1 MVKIFGTA
9 QVPRSI
15 LLILGTVRST
25 KVEEELIV
33 MGRVI
38 VIGILRSSSERRAS
52 KYNSLIGLFILS
64 NCF

>member
-1 MVKIFGTA
+1 MVRIFGTA

-25 KVEEELIV
+25 KVEEELMV

-38 VIGILRSSSERRAS
+38 VIGILRSSSERNAS
-52 KYNSLIGLFILS
+52 K
-64 NCF
+64 